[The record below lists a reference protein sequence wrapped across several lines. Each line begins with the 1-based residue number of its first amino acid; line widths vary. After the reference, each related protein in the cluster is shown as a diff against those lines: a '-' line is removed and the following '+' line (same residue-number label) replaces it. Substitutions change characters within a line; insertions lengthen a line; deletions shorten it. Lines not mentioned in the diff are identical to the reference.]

1 MNSTYFKA
9 TIREITYSWG
19 KFISIV
25 LIILLGSLL
34 YVGIRATGPDLDNSA
49 DKYFAQQNLGDLNVT
64 STLGL
69 TDKDLNLVR
78 HDKNVQT
85 VEPNHMVTV
94 KKSQNQVVQVYSYS
108 KAAKLNKLK
117 VVSGKLPTK
126 ADQIVLDAKAK
137 SDGYKLGQTYTLP
150 KTDGLKGQSFKIV
163 GFVNSP
169 LFVSSNDRGTT
180 NVGSGE
186 VDYFAYTPQQAFNQK
201 AYATMAVRFNNT
213 ADLTAG
219 TSQYNKQVNRDQ
231 AQLEDRLNA
240 RPKQR
245 RAELIG
251 PELTQVNQQL
261 TKLQKQAKQLQ
272 AVPSQYQ
279 SATTKAAA
287 KKLDVGIAK
296 LQAAKTQ
303 LQKTPQATYL
313 YNDRTA
319 NVGYQD
325 YFDESKSIAAIA
337 VIFPGFF
344 LFIAVLIT
352 FTTISRMIEK
362 NRREIGL
369 MRALGYTKG
378 FISMKYVIYSVLAGV
393 LGSIAG
399 GILGTMTLPKFI
411 FSMLS
416 NNNLT
421 QYVGVIPWAFIVEAI
436 IAGLV
441 ATLGSATVVL
451 IINLREKPTEL
462 MRERAPKAGK
472 RILMERIKPLWN
484 RMNFNQKVSY
494 RNLFRYKT
502 RMVMTIVG
510 IAGCTGLMLAGF
522 GIRDSVNDLIPDQFK
537 QVQHYQG
544 IVTLSDSNKQI
555 HDRNISAQKS
565 AMVQSITVSP
575 TKGTKRN
582 ATVTMV
588 APKST
593 AHFGKYVSLS
603 SAKTGKTQ
611 KLTNSGVIITEKL
624 ATDMHAKK
632 GTQLSAKLGN
642 KLLKVRVAGVTKNY
656 AGHYMYLTSQYFNQ
670 VSTTKYAP
678 TARLLKIKSESA
690 SSRHQTSRNLL
701 KQSGVLNV
709 TYPRYASSSLG
720 TVGLSSVVLIF
731 IALSAALGLVVLYN
745 LTNVNISE
753 RMRELSTI
761 KVLGFYDNE
770 VTAYVARENV
780 VLTLAGI
787 VFGWF
792 IGLIL
797 HHFIMIKA
805 QTGAILFPL
814 TVHYPGYIW
823 SAVLTACFSL
833 VVGVITHYKLKNIDM
848 LDSLSS
854 SE

>member
-1 MNSTYFKA
+1 M
-9 TIREITYSWG
+9 
-19 KFISIV
+19 
-25 LIILLGSLL
+25 
-34 YVGIRATGPDLDNSA
+34 PSA
-49 DKYFAQQNLGDLNVT
+49 Y
-64 STLGL
+64 
-69 TDKDLNLVR
+69 
-78 HDKNVQT
+78 QT
-85 VEPNHMVTV
+85 
-94 KKSQNQVVQVYSYS
+94 
-108 KAAKLNKLK
+108 
-117 VVSGKLPTK
+117 
-126 ADQIVLDAKAK
+126 
-137 SDGYKLGQTYTLP
+137 
-150 KTDGLKGQSFKIV
+150 
-163 GFVNSP
+163 
-169 LFVSSNDRGTT
+169 
-180 NVGSGE
+180 
-186 VDYFAYTPQQAFNQK
+186 
-201 AYATMAVRFNNT
+201 
-213 ADLTAG
+213 
-219 TSQYNKQVNRDQ
+219 
-231 AQLEDRLNA
+231 
-240 RPKQR
+240 
-245 RAELIG
+245 
-251 PELTQVNQQL
+251 
-261 TKLQKQAKQLQ
+261 
-272 AVPSQYQ
+272 
-279 SATTKAAA
+279 ATTKAATA
-287 KKLDVGIAK
+287 KVAAGAK
-296 LQAAKTQ
+296 QLTRAKQQ
-303 LQKTPQATYL
+303 LQKAPQATYL

-378 FISMKYVIYSVLAGV
+378 FISMKYVIYSILAGI

-399 GILGTMTLPKFI
+399 GVLGTLTLPKFI
-411 FSMLS
+411 FSMLG

-421 QYVGVIPWAFIVEAI
+421 HYVGVIPWAFIVEALV
-436 IAGLV
+436 AGLI
-441 ATLGSATVVL
+441 ATLGSAAVVL

-472 RILMERIKPLWN
+472 RILLERIKPLWN

-502 RMVMTIVG
+502 RMIMTIVG

-522 GIRDSVNDLIPDQFK
+522 GIRDSVNDLIPDQFN

-544 IVTLSDSNKQI
+544 IVTLSDADKRV
-555 HDRNISAQKS
+555 HDPNIKAQTA

-588 APKST
+588 APKT
-593 AHFGKYVSLS
+593 PTKLNDYVSLTS
-603 SAKTGKTQ
+603 TQTGQ
-611 KLTNSGVIITEKL
+611 SEKLTNQGVIITEKL

-632 GTQLSAKLGN
+632 GSLLSAKLGN
-642 KLLKVRVAGVTKNY
+642 KLLKVKVAGVTKNY
-656 AGHYMYLTSQYFNQ
+656 AGHYLYMTPKYFNQ
-670 VSTTKYAP
+670 VSTTTYSP
-678 TARLLKIKSESA
+678 TSHLLKLKSESA
-690 SSRHQTSRNLL
+690 SQRQKTSRNLL
-701 KQSGVLNV
+701 KQSGVMNV

-787 VFGWF
+787 VFGWG

-833 VVGVITHYKLKNIDM
+833 AVGVITHYKLKHIDM
-848 LDSLSS
+848 LDSLAA

>member
-1 MNSTYFKA
+1 
-9 TIREITYSWG
+9 
-19 KFISIV
+19 
-25 LIILLGSLL
+25 
-34 YVGIRATGPDLDNSA
+34 
-49 DKYFAQQNLGDLNVT
+49 
-64 STLGL
+64 
-69 TDKDLNLVR
+69 
-78 HDKNVQT
+78 
-85 VEPNHMVTV
+85 
-94 KKSQNQVVQVYSYS
+94 
-108 KAAKLNKLK
+108 
-117 VVSGKLPTK
+117 
-126 ADQIVLDAKAK
+126 
-137 SDGYKLGQTYTLP
+137 
-150 KTDGLKGQSFKIV
+150 
-163 GFVNSP
+163 
-169 LFVSSNDRGTT
+169 
-180 NVGSGE
+180 
-186 VDYFAYTPQQAFNQK
+186 
-201 AYATMAVRFNNT
+201 
-213 ADLTAG
+213 
-219 TSQYNKQVNRDQ
+219 
-231 AQLEDRLNA
+231 
-240 RPKQR
+240 
-245 RAELIG
+245 
-251 PELTQVNQQL
+251 
-261 TKLQKQAKQLQ
+261 
-272 AVPSQYQ
+272 
-279 SATTKAAA
+279 
-287 KKLDVGIAK
+287 
-296 LQAAKTQ
+296 
-303 LQKTPQATYL
+303 
-313 YNDRTA
+313 
-319 NVGYQD
+319 
-325 YFDESKSIAAIA
+325 
-337 VIFPGFF
+337 
-344 LFIAVLIT
+344 
-352 FTTISRMIEK
+352 MIEK

-378 FISMKYVIYSVLAGV
+378 FISMKYVIYSILAGI

-399 GILGTMTLPKFI
+399 GVFGTLTLPKFI

-421 QYVGVIPWAFIVEAI
+421 HYVGVIPWAFIIEALL
-436 IAGLV
+436 AGLI
-441 ATLGSATVVL
+441 ATLGSAAVVL

-472 RILMERIKPLWN
+472 RILLERIKPLWN

-502 RMVMTIVG
+502 RMIMTIVG

-522 GIRDSVNDLIPDQFK
+522 GIRDSVNDLIPDQFN

-544 IVTLSDSNKQI
+544 IVTLSDADKQV
-555 HDRNISAQKS
+555 HDRNIKAQTA

-588 APKST
+588 APKT
-593 AHFGKYVSLS
+593 PTKLNDYVSLTS
-603 SAKTGKTQ
+603 TQTGRSE
-611 KLTNSGVIITEKL
+611 KLTNQGVIITEKL

-632 GTQLSAKLGN
+632 GSLLSAKLGN
-642 KLLKVRVAGVTKNY
+642 KLLKVKVAGVTKNY
-656 AGHYMYLTSQYFNQ
+656 AGHYLYMTPKYFNQ
-670 VSTTKYAP
+670 VSTTTYSP
-678 TARLLKIKSESA
+678 TSRLLKLKNESA
-690 SSRHQTSRNLL
+690 SQRQKTSRNLL
-701 KQSGVLNV
+701 KQSGVMNV

-787 VFGWF
+787 VFGWG

-833 VVGVITHYKLKNIDM
+833 AVGVITHYKLKHIDM
-848 LDSLSS
+848 LDSLAA

>member
-1 MNSTYFKA
+1 M
-9 TIREITYSWG
+9 
-19 KFISIV
+19 
-25 LIILLGSLL
+25 
-34 YVGIRATGPDLDNSA
+34 PSA
-49 DKYFAQQNLGDLNVT
+49 Y
-64 STLGL
+64 
-69 TDKDLNLVR
+69 
-78 HDKNVQT
+78 QT
-85 VEPNHMVTV
+85 
-94 KKSQNQVVQVYSYS
+94 
-108 KAAKLNKLK
+108 
-117 VVSGKLPTK
+117 
-126 ADQIVLDAKAK
+126 
-137 SDGYKLGQTYTLP
+137 
-150 KTDGLKGQSFKIV
+150 
-163 GFVNSP
+163 
-169 LFVSSNDRGTT
+169 
-180 NVGSGE
+180 
-186 VDYFAYTPQQAFNQK
+186 
-201 AYATMAVRFNNT
+201 
-213 ADLTAG
+213 
-219 TSQYNKQVNRDQ
+219 
-231 AQLEDRLNA
+231 
-240 RPKQR
+240 
-245 RAELIG
+245 
-251 PELTQVNQQL
+251 
-261 TKLQKQAKQLQ
+261 
-272 AVPSQYQ
+272 
-279 SATTKAAA
+279 ATTKAATA
-287 KKLDVGIAK
+287 KVAAGVKQLTRAK
-296 LQAAKTQ
+296 QQ
-303 LQKTPQATYL
+303 LQKAPQATYL

-378 FISMKYVIYSVLAGV
+378 FISMKYVIYSILAGI

-399 GILGTMTLPKFI
+399 GVLGTLTLPKFI

-421 QYVGVIPWAFIVEAI
+421 HYVGVIPWAFIVEALV
-436 IAGLV
+436 AGLI
-441 ATLGSATVVL
+441 ATLGSAAVVL

-472 RILMERIKPLWN
+472 RILLERIKPLWN

-502 RMVMTIVG
+502 RMIMTIVG

-522 GIRDSVNDLIPDQFK
+522 GIRDSVNDLIPDQFN

-544 IVTLSDSNKQI
+544 IVTLSDADKRV
-555 HDRNISAQKS
+555 HDPNIKAQTA

-588 APKST
+588 APKT
-593 AHFGKYVSLS
+593 PTKLNDYVSLTS
-603 SAKTGKTQ
+603 TQTGQ
-611 KLTNSGVIITEKL
+611 SEKLTNQGVIITEKL

-632 GTQLSAKLGN
+632 GSLLSAKLGN
-642 KLLKVRVAGVTKNY
+642 KLLKVKVAGVTKNY
-656 AGHYMYLTSQYFNQ
+656 AGHYLYMTPKYFNQ
-670 VSTTKYAP
+670 VSTTTYSS
-678 TARLLKIKSESA
+678 TSRLLKLKSESA
-690 SSRHQTSRNLL
+690 SQRQKTSRNLL
-701 KQSGVLNV
+701 KQSGVMNV

-787 VFGWF
+787 VFGWG

-833 VVGVITHYKLKNIDM
+833 AVGVITHYKLKHIDM
-848 LDSLSS
+848 LDSLAA

>member
-1 MNSTYFKA
+1 M
-9 TIREITYSWG
+9 
-19 KFISIV
+19 
-25 LIILLGSLL
+25 
-34 YVGIRATGPDLDNSA
+34 
-49 DKYFAQQNLGDLNVT
+49 
-64 STLGL
+64 
-69 TDKDLNLVR
+69 
-78 HDKNVQT
+78 
-85 VEPNHMVTV
+85 
-94 KKSQNQVVQVYSYS
+94 
-108 KAAKLNKLK
+108 
-117 VVSGKLPTK
+117 
-126 ADQIVLDAKAK
+126 
-137 SDGYKLGQTYTLP
+137 
-150 KTDGLKGQSFKIV
+150 
-163 GFVNSP
+163 
-169 LFVSSNDRGTT
+169 
-180 NVGSGE
+180 
-186 VDYFAYTPQQAFNQK
+186 
-201 AYATMAVRFNNT
+201 
-213 ADLTAG
+213 
-219 TSQYNKQVNRDQ
+219 
-231 AQLEDRLNA
+231 
-240 RPKQR
+240 
-245 RAELIG
+245 
-251 PELTQVNQQL
+251 
-261 TKLQKQAKQLQ
+261 
-272 AVPSQYQ
+272 
-279 SATTKAAA
+279 
-287 KKLDVGIAK
+287 
-296 LQAAKTQ
+296 
-303 LQKTPQATYL
+303 PQATYL

-369 MRALGYTKG
+369 MRALGHTKG
-378 FISMKYVIYSVLAGV
+378 FISMKYVIYSILAGI

-399 GILGTMTLPKFI
+399 GVFGTLTLPKFI

-421 QYVGVIPWAFIVEAI
+421 HYVGVIPWAFIIEALL
-436 IAGLV
+436 AGLI
-441 ATLGSATVVL
+441 ATLGSAAVVL

-472 RILMERIKPLWN
+472 RILLERIKPLWN

-502 RMVMTIVG
+502 RMIMTIVG

-522 GIRDSVNDLIPDQFK
+522 GIRDSVNDLIPDQFN

-544 IVTLSDSNKQI
+544 IVTLSDADKQV
-555 HDRNISAQKS
+555 HDRNIKAQTA

-588 APKST
+588 APKT
-593 AHFGKYVSLS
+593 PTKLNDYVSLTS
-603 SAKTGKTQ
+603 TQTGRSE
-611 KLTNSGVIITEKL
+611 KLTNQGVIITEKL

-632 GTQLSAKLGN
+632 GSLLSAKLGN
-642 KLLKVRVAGVTKNY
+642 KLLKVKVAGVTKNY
-656 AGHYMYLTSQYFNQ
+656 AGHYLYMTPKYFNQ
-670 VSTTKYAP
+670 VSTTTYSP
-678 TARLLKIKSESA
+678 TSRLLKLKNESA
-690 SSRHQTSRNLL
+690 SQRQKTSRNLL
-701 KQSGVLNV
+701 KQSGVMNV

-787 VFGWF
+787 VFGWG
-792 IGLIL
+792 IRLIL

-833 VVGVITHYKLKNIDM
+833 AVGVITHYKLKHIDK
-848 LDSLSS
+848 LDSLAA